1 MKKFLSVSLSLAL
14 LFGTTGCSVQN
25 ATNTQKG
32 AVIGSAGGAA
42 VGAGIGALIGGGKGA
57 LIGGVLGTAAGTT
70 AGILIGKKMDK
81 QKAELEKIEGAQVE
95 TVTDTNNLQAIKITF
110 DSGILFG
117 FNKSDLSANAKQS
130 LSEFAQS
137 LKNNPST
144 DVTIYGYTDNV
155 GSLEA
160 NKKVSNQRALT
171 VQQYLMESGVPTNR
185 MTAQG
190 LAWENPVAS
199 NDTEA
204 GRAQNRRVEIYITAN
219 QEMVNQ
225 ANAGTL
231 R

>member
-1 MKKFLSVSLSLAL
+1 MKKLLSVSLCLAL
-14 LFGTTGCSVQN
+14 LVGATGCN
-25 ATNTQKG
+25 MNNTQKG
-32 AVIGSAGGAA
+32 AVIGSTSGAA

-57 LIGGVLGTAAGTT
+57 VIGGVLGTAAGTT
-70 AGILIGKKMDK
+70 AGVLIGKKMDK
-81 QKAELEKIEGAQVE
+81 QKAELAQIEGAKVE
-95 TVTDTNNLQAIKITF
+95 TVTDSNDLQAIKVTF

-117 FNKSDLSANAKQS
+117 FNSSTLSASAKQS
-130 LSEFAQS
+130 LSEFATS

-190 LAWENPVAS
+190 LAWDNPVAS

-219 QEMVNQ
+219 QDMVNQ

-231 R
+231 K

>member
-1 MKKFLSVSLSLAL
+1 MKKFLCVSLSLAL

>member
-1 MKKFLSVSLSLAL
+1 MKNFLSVSLSLAL

-42 VGAGIGALIGGGKGA
+42 LGAGIGALIGGGKGA

>member
-42 VGAGIGALIGGGKGA
+42 VGASIGALIGGGKGA

-199 NDTEA
+199 NDSEA

>member
-1 MKKFLSVSLSLAL
+1 MKKILCVSLSFAL
-14 LFGTTGCSVQN
+14 LVGATGCSTM
-25 ATNTQKG
+25 TNTQKG
-32 AVIGSAGGAA
+32 AVIGSTGGAA

-70 AGILIGKKMDK
+70 AGVLIGKKMDK
-81 QKAELEKIEGAQVE
+81 QKQELAKIEGAKVE
-95 TVTDTNNLQAIKITF
+95 TVTDVNNLQAIKVTF
-110 DSGILFG
+110 DSGILFE
-117 FNKSDLSANAKQS
+117 FNKSDLSSGAKQS

-185 MTAQG
+185 MSAQG

-219 QEMVNQ
+219 QDMVNQ

-231 R
+231 K